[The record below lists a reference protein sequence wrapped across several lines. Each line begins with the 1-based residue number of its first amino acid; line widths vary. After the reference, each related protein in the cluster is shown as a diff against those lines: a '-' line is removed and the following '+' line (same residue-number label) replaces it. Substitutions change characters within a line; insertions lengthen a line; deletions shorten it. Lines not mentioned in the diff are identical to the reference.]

1 MFLSAFQSRRF
12 LAIIVLC
19 ASILSACQQFPA
31 RSTEVENQN
40 SQALSFVIDT
50 KDIPGKWSWSSITVN
65 QPSQATWITHEDLSD
80 SAASYLKGYYWLAGK
95 RYYVSVFHNIA
106 QYSKLIPE
114 TESVVLHSVFEGS
127 KPMNLPNLLNLGDK
141 TEVACFDSSEYYDCT
156 VIANYQFI
164 KSFVTVIVPKELGIE
179 ELENL
184 MAPILKANNAK
195 IERGEQE

>member
-19 ASILSACQQFPA
+19 ASILSACQQFPT
-31 RSTEVENQN
+31 RTTEVENQN

-127 KPMNLPNLLNLGDK
+127 KPMNLPNFLNLGDK
-141 TEVACFDSSEYYDCT
+141 TEVACFDSSE
-156 VIANYQFI
+156 
-164 KSFVTVIVPKELGIE
+164 LG
-179 ELENL
+179 LTQN
-184 MAPILKANNAK
+184 
-195 IERGEQE
+195 